1 MDKQIGMDPHMA
13 GFASEAD
20 GDLMIC
26 ARAGCAYQA
35 DMSLSVPYDAAYFDK
50 YVGYEGSEIAVKL
63 NSGRVA
69 FVNSFAGDDT
79 YVLDIGI
86 GCGEFIKSR
95 PKTFGTDVNEKA
107 IAWLKANGKWAESLW
122 AFQAFTFWDVL
133 EHVRRPN
140 DYFRQMT
147 IGSQVF
153 VSMPIFSDIRRVR
166 ESKHYRPNEHYFYF
180 TESGFVDWMAMYG
193 FKLLATSDFESVAG
207 REDILSFAFIR
218 NAK

>member
-1 MDKQIGMDPHMA
+1 MDAHML
-13 GFASEAD
+13 GFEAVAD

-26 ARAGCAYQA
+26 QRAGCAYQA
-35 DMSLSVPYDAAYFDK
+35 DMSVSVPYDDAYFDK
-50 YVGYEGSEIAVKL
+50 LAGYEGSEIAVKL

-69 FVNSFAGDDT
+69 FVNSFAGAET

-107 IAWLKANGKWAESLW
+107 IAWLKAEGKWAESLW
-122 AFQAFTFWDVL
+122 AFQAFTLWDVL

-140 DYFRQMT
+140 DYFKQMT
-147 IGSQVF
+147 IGAHVF
-153 VSMPIFSDIRRVR
+153 VSMPIFSDLTRIR

-180 TESGFVDWMAMYG
+180 TEGGFTDWMAMYG
-193 FKLLATSDFESVAG
+193 FRLLRTSDFESVAG
-207 REDILSFAFIR
+207 RENILSFAFQR
-218 NAK
+218 MAK